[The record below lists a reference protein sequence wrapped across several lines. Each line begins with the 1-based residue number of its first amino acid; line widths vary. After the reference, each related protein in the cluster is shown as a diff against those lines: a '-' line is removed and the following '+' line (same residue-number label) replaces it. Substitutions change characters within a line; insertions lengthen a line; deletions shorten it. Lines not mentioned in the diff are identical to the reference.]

1 MDIISSY
8 LWTSNPQKTR
18 WHPTWNSHWMKFASA
33 STCASNIVL
42 QKKMSWVHAALTFT
56 LSYFGL
62 KHIESTQAT
71 CHLTVPAPFLTVPAP
86 FLTVP
91 ALSSRFTHG
100 SPLCKRAVICSYS
113 NQFQRLA
120 KQDLHFTCSRVF
132 RFCWHVFVFLHT
144 SSWLRFACP
153 HACGPECCSCI
164 IIIIVCA
171 FFVFRGCLL
180 RRCVLNSPLY
190 YYTSQW

>member
-1 MDIISSY
+1 MRKHMCQQHCSAK
-8 LWTSNPQKTR
+8 KTR
-18 WHPTWNSHWMKFASA
+18 
-33 STCASNIVL
+33 
-42 QKKMSWVHAALTFT
+42 VHVALTFT

-100 SPLCKRAVICSYS
+100 SPLCKRAVIFSYS

-132 RFCWHVFVFLHT
+132 RFCWHVFVFLQT
-144 SSWLRFACP
+144 RLRFACP
-153 HACGPECCSCI
+153 HACGRECCSCI
-164 IIIIVCA
+164 IIIISWA
-171 FFVFRGCLL
+171 SSAAVFSI
-180 RRCVLNSPLY
+180 VLSIIICR
-190 YYTSQW
+190 SGRIA

>member
-1 MDIISSY
+1 MMASGLKVMKLLFAHGHNYISSY

-18 WHPTWNSHWMKFASA
+18 WHPTWNSHWMKFACA

-42 QKKMSWVHAALTFT
+42 QKKISRVHAALTFT

-100 SPLCKRAVICSYS
+100 SSSVNVLWYFLIQTNSNASQSKICILLVQECFVFVGMCLCSYIPALGCAL
-113 NQFQRLA
+113 LA
-120 KQDLHFTCSRVF
+120 HMLVGVSVA
-132 RFCWHVFVFLHT
+132 V
-144 SSWLRFACP
+144 A
-153 HACGPECCSCI
+153 
-164 IIIIVCA
+164 
-171 FFVFRGCLL
+171 
-180 RRCVLNSPLY
+180 
-190 YYTSQW
+190 

>member
-1 MDIISSY
+1 
-8 LWTSNPQKTR
+8 
-18 WHPTWNSHWMKFASA
+18 MKFACA

-42 QKKMSWVHAALTFT
+42 QKKPRVHVALTFT

-100 SPLCKRAVICSYS
+100 SPLCKRAVIFSYS

-120 KQDLHFTCSRVF
+120 KQNLHFTCSRVF
-132 RFCWHVFVFLHT
+132 RFCWHVFVFLQT
-144 SSWLRFACP
+144 RLRFACP
-153 HACGPECCSCI
+153 HACGRECCSCI
-164 IIIIVCA
+164 IIIISCA
-171 FFVFRGCLL
+171 FFVFKGCLL

-190 YYTSQW
+190 CYMSQW

>member
-1 MDIISSY
+1 
-8 LWTSNPQKTR
+8 
-18 WHPTWNSHWMKFASA
+18 MKFASA

-42 QKKMSWVHAALTFT
+42 QKKISRVHAALTFT

-62 KHIESTQAT
+62 THIENTQAT

-120 KQDLHFTCSRVF
+120 KQDLHFTVQECF
-132 RFCWHVFVFLHT
+132 VFVGMCLC
-144 SSWLRFACP
+144 SYIPALGCALRA
-153 HACGPECCSCI
+153 HMLVGVSVA
-164 IIIIVCA
+164 VA
-171 FFVFRGCLL
+171 
-180 RRCVLNSPLY
+180 
-190 YYTSQW
+190 